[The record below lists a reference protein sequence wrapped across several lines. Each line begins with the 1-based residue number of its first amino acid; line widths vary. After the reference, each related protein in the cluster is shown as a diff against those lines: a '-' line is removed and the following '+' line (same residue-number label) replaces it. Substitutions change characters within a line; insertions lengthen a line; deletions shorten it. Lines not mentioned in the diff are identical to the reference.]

1 MSDKI
6 MSCADLDVIDTIIK
20 VEGKIV
26 NLTPLRVGQGKSQEF
41 TEATDNP
48 VMKIKGK
55 PVIPGSS
62 LKGAFRSMVEAYVKS
77 LNDQKYRV
85 CDINDDKCTSCDDHS
100 YCIPCILF
108 GFKDLASRVYI
119 LDSIAE
125 EFSIGQRTM
134 VTINRVSGGQL
145 TGHLYTLDFVEPN
158 SKFNFSMMIYNLD
171 LVNQEK
177 EDWKR
182 VSVDA
187 LKYVLKTLLTEG
199 IFVGGRK
206 SVGYGLIKLTEGK
219 LKLYKSPDLLTPKE
233 YDLAK
238 VI

>member
-1 MSDKI
+1 
-6 MSCADLDVIDTIIK
+6 MSCADLDLISTIIK
-20 VEGKIV
+20 LEGKIV
-26 NLTPLRVGQGKSQEF
+26 NLTPLRVSQGKTQDF
-41 TEATDNP
+41 TETTDNP

-55 PVIPGSS
+55 PVIPGST

-77 LNDQKYRV
+77 LNDPKYRV
-85 CDINDDKCTSCDDHS
+85 CGINDDECTSCDGNGT

-119 LDSIAE
+119 LDSVAE
-125 EFSIGQRTM
+125 EFSFGQRTM
-134 VTINRVSGGQL
+134 VTINRLFGGQHPE
-145 TGHLYTLDFVEPN
+145 HLYTLDFVEPN
-158 SKFNFSMMIYNLD
+158 SKFNFSMIMYNLD
-171 LVNQEK
+171 IVNQEK
-177 EDWKR
+177 EDWKK

-199 IFVGGRK
+199 IFVGGGK
-206 SVGYGLIKLTEGK
+206 SVGYGLIRLTEGK